1 MESRIRFAFVATI
14 LLFAAFVWFE
24 TGTFLFPFGLF
35 KIGLLISFI
44 ASFIAH
50 KPRDWKGFAVSL
62 LWLIPLALP
71 SNFVVQLF
79 VSEESL
85 VANKETL
92 LDIQNLSLIV
102 SYVGLFVWHVY
113 NGWRKPG
120 LLQALWMLSG
130 IGFSVC
136 LLGNFFLL
144 LPLPMLL
151 LGVVLWKDSTTND
164 ALKTL
169 GWNWL
174 VVVTA
179 TLVSALFFKPEVV
192 YLYL

>member
-14 LLFAAFVWFE
+14 LLFAAIVWFE

-50 KPRDWKGFAVSL
+50 KPRDWKGFFVSI

-79 VSEESL
+79 VSEETL
-85 VANKETL
+85 VANKDSL
-92 LDIQNLSLIV
+92 QDIQNLSLIL

-113 NGWRKPG
+113 NGWRQRG
-120 LLQALWMLSG
+120 YLQVLWMLSG
-130 IGFSVC
+130 VGFGIC
-136 LLGNFFLL
+136 LLGNFFVF
-144 LPLPMLL
+144 LPLPMVL
-151 LGVVLWKDSTTND
+151 LGIVLWKDTTTND

-174 VVVTA
+174 FVLTA
-179 TLVSALFFKPEVV
+179 SLVSALFFKPEVV